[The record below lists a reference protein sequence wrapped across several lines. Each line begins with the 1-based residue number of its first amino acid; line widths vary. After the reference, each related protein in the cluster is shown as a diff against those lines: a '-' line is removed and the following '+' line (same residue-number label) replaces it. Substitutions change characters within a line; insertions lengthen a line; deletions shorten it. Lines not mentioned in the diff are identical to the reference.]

1 MADAVH
7 KNLESAAAEL
17 AELRDFG
24 LLDDVCGWSTFG
36 CPTLMFSCVA

>member
-24 LLDDVCGWSTFG
+24 LLDDVCS
-36 CPTLMFSCVA
+36 LEYIALH